1 MIKDKILLNFNRL
14 LEIMEALRDKE
25 NGCEWDKDQSSM
37 TIRNYCIEE
46 AYEVVDAIE
55 GSDIDLLK
63 EELGDLLFQVV
74 FHSQTNK

>member
-25 NGCEWDKDQSSM
+25 NGCEWDKGQSSM

-63 EELGDLLFQVV
+63 EELGD
-74 FHSQTNK
+74 